1 MKHSALE
8 DIYFEDKNISKNKKN
23 KIFFN
28 NWLIVYFLF
37 QMIITAGNLSEG
49 HNALELAQT
58 KGNNQ
63 SYNSALLNYFS
74 NNPLHPSISNQILW
88 TLFYAFSL
96 AMTRRI
102 CLTIEASQV
111 SDHFPYSHDLKLWF
125 SSITVKRI
133 LLLIT
138 FRVCP
143 SNPRSE

>member
-8 DIYFEDKNISKNKKN
+8 DIYFEDKNISKNEKN

-63 SYNSALLNYFS
+63 SYNSALL
-74 NNPLHPSISNQILW
+74 
-88 TLFYAFSL
+88 
-96 AMTRRI
+96 
-102 CLTIEASQV
+102 
-111 SDHFPYSHDLKLWF
+111 
-125 SSITVKRI
+125 
-133 LLLIT
+133 
-138 FRVCP
+138 
-143 SNPRSE
+143 